1 MKLILLFVGWGV
13 IYLGAN
19 SLDVKDYL
27 IMAAGVLMVHIS
39 GMRWG

>member
-13 IYLGAN
+13 IYLGAH

-27 IMAAGVLMVHIS
+27 IVAAGVLMVHIS
-39 GMRWG
+39 GVRW